1 MSSSTIPAPRAVAVE
16 PSAAQSNRGSA
27 LVRAIDVA
35 VLLVLAQAPYDLS
48 PLAFVALVP
57 FAWLAAMDDAARPF
71 RAAYLAGLLHF
82 GGGCF
87 WLRHTHPLNLV
98 MMTLIEALA
107 FPLALLLLRRL
118 RDLRIPQVA
127 ALPLAWVAVEWT
139 RASFPFNG
147 FPWLLLGN
155 ALARPLEWAQN
166 ADLLGP
172 LGLSFF
178 AALTSGAF
186 ACAFPRAGGAA
197 RSSPSSSRRLA
208 WLAFALAIPFALF
221 LRGRAQLEAFPAA
234 ARGELGRGPTL
245 ALIQAN
251 IPQELKQETK
261 KSGGG
266 KGDAEKDAQK
276 ESLSII
282 DRHLKL
288 TERAVRE
295 GKVDLVVWPETMI
308 PGWFKHTAKD
318 EIETRFLESNLF
330 GPMLRQA
337 RTQLLLGILTT
348 DAERIFASDT
358 FNTAVLYSPDG
369 ERLARYSK
377 TVLVPGG
384 EFIPMRSWLK
394 GVIDPI
400 VLSIAPVVPSL
411 TAGDG
416 PVAMHLDALAT
427 GAAAS
432 TFGVTICYENVYS
445 DYVRG
450 VANLG
455 VDFIVNLS
463 NEGWFKAS
471 AEFDQMEAV
480 SKLRAIETR
489 RPLVRATNTGISA
502 QYDWAGRTREKLED
516 DSKPTDSD
524 REIEGVLRV
533 QVPNQKGSSPYL
545 SLGDA
550 PVRFLSIATW
560 ILFGL
565 AWGLRR
571 YRSPRSA

>member
-1 MSSSTIPAPRAVAVE
+1 MSPSTMRAPVVVADE
-16 PSAAQSNRGSA
+16 SGARNASRGVA
-27 LVRAIDVA
+27 IVRALDVA
-35 VLLVLAQAPYDLS
+35 ALLVLAQAPYDLS

-57 FAWLAAMDDAARPF
+57 FARLAAMDDEARPF

-82 GGGCF
+82 GVGCF

-98 MMTLIEALA
+98 MMTLIEAFA
-107 FPLALLLLRRL
+107 FPVALALIRRL
-118 RDLRIPQVA
+118 LSLRVPIVA

-166 ADLLGP
+166 VDLLGP
-172 LGLSFF
+172 LGLSLF
-178 AALTSGAF
+178 AAFTSGAL
-186 ACAFPRAGGAA
+186 AAAFPPRSTGPAA
-197 RSSPSSSRRLA
+197 AVAPGRRYAYL
-208 WLAFALAIPFALF
+208 ALAVAIPLAMWV
-221 LRGRAQLEAFPAA
+221 RGRAQLEAFPVA
-234 ARGELGRGPTL
+234 ETHDLDSGPTL

-261 KSGGG
+261 KSAGG
-266 KGDAEKDAQK
+266 KGDPEKDAQK

-288 TERAVRE
+288 TERAVNE

-308 PGWFKHTAKD
+308 PGWFKHTTKD
-318 EIETRFLESNLF
+318 TIETRFLESNLF
-330 GPMLRQA
+330 GPTLRQA

-358 FNTAVLYSPDG
+358 FNTALFYSPDG

-411 TAGDG
+411 TAGAG
-416 PVAMHLDALAT
+416 PVAMKLDALAT
-427 GAAAS
+427 GARAT

-480 SKLRAIETR
+480 SRLRAIETR

-516 DSKPTDSD
+516 DSKPIDSD

-550 PVRFLSIATW
+550 PVRVLSIATW

-571 YRSPRSA
+571 YRARRSA